1 MRCVILTGG
10 TVTNAQWLADMLAQ
24 VDAQRLICV
33 DSGAEHAAALGL
45 VPQVI
50 VGDMDSIDRS
60 VLADFRGQG
69 VGIKEYPTEKDD
81 TDTALG
87 LAVALAEAPD
97 EIIILG
103 ATGTRFDH
111 TLANVHLLRVALEH
125 QVLTR
130 IINEYNEI
138 SLVAPQQ
145 PGVVEGM
152 PGDVFSLLPLT
163 EKVTGVCVQGAR
175 WPLQD
180 AVFIIGRP
188 YGVSNRLAEARAD
201 ITVASGL
208 MLLIKVT

>member
-10 TVTNAQWLADMLAQ
+10 TVADAQWLAGMLAQ
-24 VDAQRLICV
+24 ADRLICV
-33 DSGAEHAAALGL
+33 DSGAEHAAALGF

-60 VLADFRGQG
+60 VLADFRRQG
-69 VGIKEYPTEKDD
+69 VDIKEYPTEKND

-87 LAVALAEAPD
+87 LAAALADAPN
-97 EIIILG
+97 EVVILG

-125 QVLTR
+125 QVLAR
-130 IINEYNEI
+130 IINEHNEI

-145 PGVVEGM
+145 PGVVEGL

-163 EKVTGVCVQGAR
+163 ERVIGVCVQGAR

-180 AVFIIGRP
+180 AVFTIGNP
-188 YGVSNRLAEARAD
+188 YGVSNRLAGAIAN
-201 ITVASGL
+201 ITIASGL
-208 MLLIKVT
+208 MLLIKVN